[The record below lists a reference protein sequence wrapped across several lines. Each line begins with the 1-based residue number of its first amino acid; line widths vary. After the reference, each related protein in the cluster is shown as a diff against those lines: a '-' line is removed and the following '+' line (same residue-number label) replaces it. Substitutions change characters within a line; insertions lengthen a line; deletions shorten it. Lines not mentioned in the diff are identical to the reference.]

1 MHNLHYK
8 KLPHALSSYCQA
20 VEHAQSTRYRSE
32 LNYYVPSTTTVRG
45 QKSIKYSGPIAWR
58 DVPKTMKD
66 IAFRKPFTK
75 KMKQHILDGL
85 LEANKN
91 LPASTFNLNDILNS
105 NSFEDTNFDELQ
117 DIFDCTD
124 ENITFNGF
132 ELSGL
137 DIFSNGSHN
146 SIDSESIHNLSSIL
160 VSENENDQHAF

>member
-1 MHNLHYK
+1 M
-8 KLPHALSSYCQA
+8 
-20 VEHAQSTRYRSE
+20 
-32 LNYYVPSTTTVRG
+32 NYYVPSTTTVRG
-45 QKSIKYSGPIAWR
+45 QKSIKYSGPVAWR
-58 DVPKTMKD
+58 DVPKIIKD

-91 LPASTFNLNDILNS
+91 LPVSTFNLNDILNN

-132 ELSGL
+132 
-137 DIFSNGSHN
+137 
-146 SIDSESIHNLSSIL
+146 
-160 VSENENDQHAF
+160 

>member
-1 MHNLHYK
+1 
-8 KLPHALSSYCQA
+8 
-20 VEHAQSTRYRSE
+20 
-32 LNYYVPSTTTVRG
+32 
-45 QKSIKYSGPIAWR
+45 
-58 DVPKTMKD
+58 
-66 IAFRKPFTK
+66 
-75 KMKQHILDGL
+75 MKQHILDGL

-137 DIFSNGSHN
+137 DIFDSD
-146 SIDSESIHNLSSIL
+146 SIQNLSSTL
-160 VSENENDQHAF
+160 VSENENDFLGS

>member
-8 KLPHALSSYCQA
+8 KLPHTLSSYCQA
-20 VEHAQSTRYRSE
+20 VEHAQFTRYRSE

-58 DVPKTMKD
+58 DVPKTVKD

-91 LPASTFNLNDILNS
+91 LPASTFNLNDILNC

-146 SIDSESIHNLSSIL
+146 SIDSDSIQNLSFIL
-160 VSENENDQHAF
+160 VSENENDFLGS

>member
-1 MHNLHYK
+1 M
-8 KLPHALSSYCQA
+8 
-20 VEHAQSTRYRSE
+20 
-32 LNYYVPSTTTVRG
+32 
-45 QKSIKYSGPIAWR
+45 
-58 DVPKTMKD
+58 PKTVKD
-66 IAFRKPFTK
+66 IAFPKPFTK

-137 DIFSNGSHN
+137 DTISNESYN
-146 SIDSESIHNLSSIL
+146 SLDYNNNNNNNNKNI
-160 VSENENDQHAF
+160 